1 MDRMQLKTEFLC
13 NLALNVHLPLTDV
26 GGTPHGDRLVAR
38 ITGGTFSGPKLKGH
52 IHDGG
57 GDWLLTGTD
66 GVSKIDV
73 RMTLETDDGA
83 LLYTT
88 YHGFRHGPEAV
99 MADLLKGKNVDPNLY
114 YFRTSP
120 RFETASKKYMW
131 LNSILTVA
139 VGRRDPAGPVYDVY
153 EIL

>member
-13 NLALNVHLPLTDV
+13 RLALNVHLPLTDV

-99 MADLLKGKNVDPNLY
+99 MADST
-114 YFRTSP
+114 R
-120 RFETASKKYMW
+120 
-131 LNSILTVA
+131 
-139 VGRRDPAGPVYDVY
+139 
-153 EIL
+153 

>member
-1 MDRMQLKTEFLC
+1 
-13 NLALNVHLPLTDV
+13 
-26 GGTPHGDRLVAR
+26 
-38 ITGGTFSGPKLKGH
+38 
-52 IHDGG
+52 
-57 GDWLLTGTD
+57 
-66 GVSKIDV
+66 
-73 RMTLETDDGA
+73 MTLETDDGA